1 MSHKS
6 MTHHSVSA
14 AKIRMEHEIEARN
27 KAETRLR
34 RVRSEMTRA
43 KIKQNR
49 SYRNKAIRKA

>member
-1 MSHKS
+1 
-6 MTHHSVSA
+6 MTHQSVLA

-49 SYRNKAIRKA
+49 SYRNKATRKV